1 MGRSAGAANSPAA
14 RLPVNHRRHKVPA
27 EQRKRVATACNS
39 CNLRRIKCSGEK
51 PCLQCRNG
59 TRECEYPTQIEKVA
73 VPRTEIDNLRARC
86 AQLEQC
92 LEQAVPDPTKRH
104 ELVARAALSQRSVY
118 QSSGSDATSRTADAQ
133 EEETAPNDG
142 RLLADP
148 DGTSRYLGSTSGAT
162 FLDLV
167 KEFMRTIFPLAWPNV
182 QISGGEF
189 LSSLG
194 QYQTGDSRPLEEP
207 DVDTTVLPSKQDMSK
222 MMVHLSFF
230 VQDGGGDFASGGIY
244 YWGNLDA
251 SMFDAMTFNHNTDP
265 RILRRLALFHAAFA
279 LNSQLQ
285 MPTKTTGA
293 DGIGDVHFARAKK
306 LLGNP
311 LDTTHSTVSDIP
323 VLTLMALYLIEMNRR
338 DAAYMYISW
347 GIHLAVMHG
356 VHIGGWVDEQG
367 RRAFWTLYILDRW
380 LSCLMGRP
388 PCLVDEAIKLP
399 LPQDYRGLP
408 ASKGLKA
415 HVELMKICGY
425 IVCNTYRIAPN
436 EYDGFS
442 TSSRIEKALSNLRKW
457 KANLAPE
464 LTLSEDGRSYD
475 RATCE
480 LHMFYNQLL
489 ILTIRPI
496 FFVAVKKTVADKFIE
511 RDWSLKG
518 HSHYQHIQD
527 CIATARNNIK
537 LGRWV
542 RDLSMT
548 KKLLSQDLHHIF
560 NAAIILLLNQL
571 LDDNLGAQDS
581 LDILF
586 VIDVFKD
593 ESYGDRR
600 DYPKDCARVLEDLK
614 ALILKLRNQSLDDQG
629 MRNSNTNSGNQT
641 MSTDRPMYDANGRQP
656 LPTAP
661 SVVARQTQA
670 MAAAAAVAPPSHQQM
685 VTAQQQQ
692 QQQQQQQHQQHQHHQ
707 QNQHHQH
714 QINHSATP
722 VTTAYDVGYI
732 INQDIPANL
741 LNAHPQL
748 AYGNNALYNVL
759 HGWMDYDDLGFYNHR
774 LG

>member
-1 MGRSAGAANSPAA
+1 MGRSAGTANSSAH
-14 RLPVNHRRHKVPA
+14 RLPVNHRRHKVPP

-51 PCLQCRNG
+51 PCAQCKNG
-59 TRECEYPTQIEKVA
+59 TRECEYPAPVEKVA
-73 VPRTEIDNLRARC
+73 VPRAEIDALRARC
-86 AQLEQC
+86 DQLLSC
-92 LEQAVPDPTKRH
+92 LEQVVPDAIRRH
-104 ELVARAALSQRSVY
+104 ELLARAAQ
-118 QSSGSDATSRTADAQ
+118 QSTYHPSSSEASTRATDSH
-133 EEETAPNDG
+133 EEEPGQNDG
-142 RLLADP
+142 RWLADP
-148 DGTSRYLGSTSGAT
+148 DGTQRYLGSTSGAT

-167 KEFMRTIFPLAWPNV
+167 KEFMRTIFPLAWPKVPN
-182 QISGGEF
+182 SGVEF

-207 DVDTTVLPSKQDMSK
+207 DVDATVLPTKQDMSK
-222 MMVHLSFF
+222 MMTHLSFF

-251 SMFDAMTFNHNTDP
+251 SMFDAMTFNQNTDA

-279 LNSQLQ
+279 LNSQLE
-285 MPTKTTGA
+285 MPTKSSGT
-293 DGIGDVHFARAKK
+293 DEIGEVHFARAKK

-311 LDTTHSTVSDIP
+311 LDTTNSSVGDIP

-338 DAAYMYISW
+338 DAAYMYVSW

-388 PCLVDEAIKLP
+388 PCLVDDAIKLP
-399 LPQDYRGLP
+399 PAQDQRGLP
-408 ASKGLKA
+408 PSKGLKA

-436 EYDGFS
+436 EFEGLT
-442 TSSRIEKALSNLRKW
+442 TSNRIERALASLSRW
-457 KANLAPE
+457 KANLPPE
-464 LTLSEDGRSYD
+464 LTLSDIQSYD
-475 RATCE
+475 RAACE
-480 LHMFYNQLL
+480 LHMIHNQLL

-518 HSHYQHIQD
+518 HPQYQHIQD
-527 CIATARNNIK
+527 CIATARSNIK

-542 RDLSMT
+542 RELSGS

-560 NAAIILLLNQL
+560 NAAIVLLLNQL
-571 LDDNLGAQDS
+571 LDDNLDAQDS

-586 VIDVFKD
+586 VINVFKD
-593 ESYGDRR
+593 ESYGERR

-614 ALILKLRNQSLDDQG
+614 VLIQRLRNQTLDDQG
-629 MRNSNTNSGNQT
+629 MRSQNMEDQA
-641 MSTDRPMYDANGRQP
+641 MFDANHEGSSSARANSTSAAPRRQP
-656 LPTAP
+656 
-661 SVVARQTQA
+661 VVARGA
-670 MAAAAAVAPPSHQQM
+670 SSSSSSS
-685 VTAQQQQ
+685 QQQQ
-692 QQQQQQQHQQHQHHQ
+692 MGQQQHPL
-707 QNQHHQH
+707 NQGAA
-714 QINHSATP
+714 ATA

-732 INQDIPANL
+732 LNQDIPQSL
-741 LNAHPQL
+741 LTLHPQL
-748 AYGNNALYNVL
+748 AYNNNALYSVL
-759 HGWMDYDDLGFYNHR
+759 HGWMDYDDFQLYNHR